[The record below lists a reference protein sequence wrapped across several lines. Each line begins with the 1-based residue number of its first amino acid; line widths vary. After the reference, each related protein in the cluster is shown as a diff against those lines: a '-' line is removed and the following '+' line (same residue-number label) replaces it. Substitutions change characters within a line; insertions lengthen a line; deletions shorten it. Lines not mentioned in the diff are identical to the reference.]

1 MSGREHKQNPSKIKK
16 NKLKGSKKIM
26 EKKMTK
32 KEMFTLIATLNA
44 SNQAIVDFCNHE
56 IELLDNKKSNG
67 NKKANEKVAKET
79 EIVYNALVSV
89 GRAVTASELIAETDL
104 TALKNESGVVS
115 TQKVS
120 AMLKKLKEQG
130 KVETYT
136 DKKKTYFKIADSE

>member
-1 MSGREHKQNPSKIKK
+1 
-16 NKLKGSKKIM
+16 M

-44 SNQAIVDFCNHE
+44 DNKAIVDFCNHE

-67 NKKANEKVAKET
+67 NKKTNEKVVKET

-89 GRAVTASELIAETDL
+89 GRTVTASELIAETDL
-104 TALKNESGVVS
+104 TALENESGVVS

-120 AMLKKLKEQG
+120 AMLKKLVESG
-130 KVETYT
+130 KVEKFA
-136 DKKKTYFKIADSE
+136 DKKKTYFKIVG